1 MLNKEQL
8 QMKKSKDDAFY
19 REAIRDLLDV
29 LKISTP
35 REEAETKQAI
45 FQILNH
51 FGASV
56 PEIPKS
62 IKNLG
67 EQLEYILRPSGMMK
81 RAIELNGSWWKN
93 GTGAILAHKK
103 DGEVVALIPSMY

>member
-1 MLNKEQL
+1 MLNKERL
-8 QMKKSKDDAFY
+8 QMKKSKDEAFY

-56 PEIPKS
+56 PEIPKN
-62 IKNLG
+62 IKNLSLHYSIF
-67 EQLEYILRPSGMMK
+67 QNYISK
-81 RAIELNGSWWKN
+81 QIFE
-93 GTGAILAHKK
+93 
-103 DGEVVALIPSMY
+103 